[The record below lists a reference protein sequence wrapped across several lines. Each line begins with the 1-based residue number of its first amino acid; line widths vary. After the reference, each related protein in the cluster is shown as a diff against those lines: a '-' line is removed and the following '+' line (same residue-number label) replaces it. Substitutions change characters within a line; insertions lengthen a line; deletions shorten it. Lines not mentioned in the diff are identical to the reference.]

1 MDYTKY
7 QFAFLFLPLLAI
19 VLLLSLSPAGRATG
33 TVAAKDKPV
42 PPDPGLDSSAVSVA
56 NRSAALFTEPVANC
70 RYGVTTKSETD
81 QVDWVDD
88 FGAGW
93 FLDFLFYSPPAS
105 NGAEFAP
112 IIYVR
117 QDKDEAG
124 NYLPSVKVIPPLT
137 DGGLGPIID
146 RNPGSLWII
155 GNEVDRGPGPGN
167 SSAGVGDTFP
177 DAYARTYHDAY
188 KFIKQRDPMALVGIS
203 GLVEVTPGRLQYL
216 DLVWDTY
223 LELYHTPMPVDV
235 WNMHLYILPEVM
247 PDGRPNDI
255 ASVALGTD
263 PALGI
268 RESGGL
274 PAACTLSDVY
284 CVAEHDDIDIF
295 AEQVVAMR
303 TWMRD
308 HGQRQKPLILSEYSI
323 LYPYYDSQGQ
333 ACSFRDENNDCF
345 DPQRVASFMAKS
357 FNYLETEAF
366 DSELG
371 YSLDNDRLVQQ
382 WNWFSVYRPFLG
394 HASNLITADE
404 PPQLTPAGLLFQQ
417 STFSSALYVNLLPGW
432 LSNPKLTLVGT
443 GTTVTATLTLA
454 VHNNGTERAD
464 SPFEVAFFR
473 DSALNDLIGTG
484 TVPGPEAGFPG
495 MTGCGTRY
503 INVTVDWPGL
513 PEGEHPFWVKIDY
526 LDEIG
531 ESDEGD
537 NVASGIVSVGSM
549 GIFLPA
555 LIRYQ

>member
-1 MDYTKY
+1 MDRSRYR
-7 QFAFLFLPLLAI
+7 FVFLFLPLLAI
-19 VLLLSLSPAGRATG
+19 VLLLPLSADGRAAG
-33 TVAAKDKPV
+33 KVAPLDNQV
-42 PPDPGLDSSAVSVA
+42 PPEPRSDSSSASVVNRFP
-56 NRSAALFTEPVANC
+56 NRSATLSTEPVANC

-81 QVDWVDD
+81 LVDWVDD

-93 FLDFLFYSPPAS
+93 FLDFLFFSPPAS
-105 NGAEFAP
+105 NGAEFAR

-124 NYLPSVKVIPPLT
+124 NYLPSVTVIPPLS

-167 SSAGVGDTFP
+167 PSGGVGDTFP

-188 KFIKQRDPMALVGIS
+188 EFIKQRDPMALVGIS

-216 DLVWDTY
+216 DLVWDYY
-223 LELYHTPMPVDV
+223 LELYQSPMPVDV

-247 PDGRPNDI
+247 PDGQPNDI

-268 RESGGL
+268 YESGGI
-274 PAACTLSDVY
+274 PEACILSDVY
-284 CVAEHDDIDIF
+284 CVAEHDSMEVF

-323 LYPYYDSQGQ
+323 LYPYYDPPGQ
-333 ACSFRDENNDCF
+333 ACGLQDENGKCF
-345 DPQRVASFMAKS
+345 DPERVKSFMANS

-382 WNWFSVYRPFLG
+382 WNWFSIYHQFIG
-394 HASNLITADE
+394 HASNLISADE
-404 PPQLTPAGLLFQQ
+404 QPQLTPAGQLF
-417 STFSSALYVNLLPGW
+417 
-432 LSNPKLTLVGT
+432 
-443 GTTVTATLTLA
+443 
-454 VHNNGTERAD
+454 
-464 SPFEVAFFR
+464 
-473 DSALNDLIGTG
+473 
-484 TVPGPEAGFPG
+484 
-495 MTGCGTRY
+495 
-503 INVTVDWPGL
+503 
-513 PEGEHPFWVKIDY
+513 
-526 LDEIG
+526 
-531 ESDEGD
+531 
-537 NVASGIVSVGSM
+537 
-549 GIFLPA
+549 
-555 LIRYQ
+555 